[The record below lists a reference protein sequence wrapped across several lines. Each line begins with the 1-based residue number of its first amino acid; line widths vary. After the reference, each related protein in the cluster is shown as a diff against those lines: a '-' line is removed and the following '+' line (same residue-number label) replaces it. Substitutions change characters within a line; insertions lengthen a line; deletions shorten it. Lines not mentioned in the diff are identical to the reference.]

1 MLRASSSARD
11 QNLQPIDQWHAQQPT
26 FAPAVSRGAGLR
38 AQQQLLAH
46 RRTPHNKGVSVA
58 YHQAVRATAWS
69 LVATAL
75 FGLGIVLP
83 LKGRSACLDFFTG
96 FLVEKS
102 LSVDNLFVFLMI
114 FKYFKVPEAYTQ
126 RVLSWGILSALVLR
140 AFMIGLGVA
149 VVRRFKPV
157 LLIFALVLVVSA
169 VKMLMP
175 EDDAELSENVVM
187 KLARRLVDATD
198 TYDQERFFTTVGGTR
213 KATPLLV
220 VLLCIEISDVI
231 FAVDSIP
238 AVVGITQD
246 AFVVY
251 SSNVFAL
258 LALRSLY
265 LVLSKSVQ
273 SMHYLKHAVA
283 LILLFVGLKMT
294 LEFVHVD
301 ISSTFSLGVILLQLA
316 SGVGASLARKELMT
330 VGQRQGRAHATV

>member
-1 MLRASSSARD
+1 M
-11 QNLQPIDQWHAQQPT
+11 
-26 FAPAVSRGAGLR
+26 
-38 AQQQLLAH
+38 
-46 RRTPHNKGVSVA
+46 
-58 YHQAVRATAWS
+58 
-69 LVATAL
+69 
-75 FGLGIVLP
+75 
-83 LKGRSACLDFFTG
+83 
-96 FLVEKS
+96 
-102 LSVDNLFVFLMI
+102 
-114 FKYFKVPEAYTQ
+114 PEEYTQ
-126 RVLSWGILSALVLR
+126 RVLSRGILSALVLR

-220 VLLCIEISDVI
+220 VLLCIVISDVI
-231 FAVDSIP
+231 FAGDSIP

-301 ISSTFSLGVILLQLA
+301 ISSTFSLGVILLLLA